1 MKLSLCLHNH
11 QPVGNFDE
19 VVEKAYADCYEPVL
33 GCFER
38 HPGIRLAMHHSG
50 CLLDWIEARHPG
62 YLKRISALCAEGR
75 LELLS
80 GGYYEP
86 VIPVFRRSDIRSQV
100 VSMNDRLEALGGSRP
115 TGLWLTE
122 RVWEPSVPSILAGTG
137 IAYAVVDDLH
147 LRLAGVDPGAAGL
160 PVLTEDSGHGIAL
173 LGSSREMRYAIPFA
187 EVADVL
193 STLAGMD
200 REGIPHVFY
209 GDDGEK
215 FGVWPGT
222 RLRCHEQGW
231 LDAFLSALES
241 ASGWLSTVLP
251 SEALESLPP
260 AGPFYI
266 PASSYPEMGEWALSP
281 VRQDAAAA
289 VRRSIPESSHADP
302 DLFVRTGFWRN
313 FLTRYAEANDLHK
326 RVLHAEKAVRASG
339 SGEALRHLWRSQ
351 CNCPY
356 WHGVF
361 GGIYLPHLRDAVW
374 VELAEAERTARECL
388 GSGHSIHR
396 GDIDFDGS
404 EEIVAGTGD
413 MSIEMR
419 AGEGLAVSELTF
431 LPRGGRAVTL
441 GNVLTRRRES
451 YHSSVGE
458 SAGEAGS
465 EGTESIHGDMISLV
479 DGLASSIAIDPYRRL
494 SFREV
499 LLPEPG
505 GRDAWF
511 GCLGGIAAAVTP
523 GSFPELST
531 EGAILSARLSYAI
544 ARGFSVEKTLS
555 VSLSSPAVGYD
566 SIISSAPGSPASR
579 MGCELCLNLL
589 TGSEDDRIVY
599 IGAAS
604 PARTGVRAEGRAGRV
619 VVEDGWR
626 RVRVTIES
634 ESELDVWQMPLDSV
648 NRSERGF
655 ERVHQGVAILLS
667 TAVPS
672 GGSAGIAL
680 RFRME
685 AIG

>member
-33 GCFER
+33 ECIER

-50 CLLDWIEARHPG
+50 CLLDWIEARRPD
-62 YLKRISALCAEGR
+62 YLRRMSALCAEGR

-86 VIPVFRRSDIRSQV
+86 VIPVFRRADIQSQV
-100 VSMNDRLEALGGSRP
+100 VSMNDRLEALAGSRP
-115 TGLWLTE
+115 CGLWLTE

-137 IAYAVVDDLH
+137 IEYVVVDDLH
-147 LRLAGVDPGAAGL
+147 LRLAGVDPGSAGL

-173 LGSSREMRYAIPFA
+173 LGSSREMRYAVPFA
-187 EVADVL
+187 EVEDVL
-193 STLAGMD
+193 STLARMD
-200 REGIPHVFY
+200 RDGIRHVFY

-222 RLRCHEQGW
+222 RLRCHERGW
-231 LDAFLSALES
+231 LDAFLSALED

-251 SEALESLPP
+251 REAVESLP
-260 AGPFYI
+260 AVGPFYV

-281 VRQDAAAA
+281 ERQESAAA
-289 VRRSIPESSHADP
+289 VRRAVTESPDA

-326 RVLHAEKAVRASG
+326 RVLHAEKAVRDSG
-339 SGEALRHLWRSQ
+339 SREALRHLWRSQ
-351 CNCPY
+351 CNCSY

-388 GSGHSIHR
+388 GSGHSLHR
-396 GDIDFDGS
+396 GDIDCDGS
-404 EEIVAGTGD
+404 EEIVIGTGD
-413 MSIEMR
+413 ISIELR
-419 AGEGLAVSELTF
+419 AGEGLSASELTF

-441 GNVLTRRRES
+441 GNVLTRRREA
-451 YHSSVGE
+451 YHSLVGE
-458 SAGEAGS
+458 SAGGRGS
-465 EGTESIHGDMISLV
+465 DGTESIHGDMEALE
-479 DGLASSIAIDPYRRL
+479 DGLASSIAVDPYRRL

-511 GCLGGIAAAVTP
+511 GCRGGMAAVTP
-523 GSFPELST
+523 GASPELST
-531 EGAILSARLSYAI
+531 VGDGVSARLSYPI
-544 ARGFSVEKTLS
+544 APGFSVDKRLS
-555 VSLSSPAVGYD
+555 VSLGSPAVFYESTLVSG
-566 SIISSAPGSPASR
+566 PGSPGCR
-579 MGCELCLNLL
+579 IGCELCLNLL
-589 TGSEDDRIVY
+589 TGSEDDRVVC
-599 IGAAS
+599 IGASA
-604 PARTGVRAEGRAGRV
+604 PVRTGVCAEGRARRV

-626 RVRVTIES
+626 RVRVLIES

-655 ERVHQGVAILLS
+655 ERVHQGVAILFS
-667 TAVPS
+667 SVVPPGGRAVT
-672 GGSAGIAL
+672 AL
-680 RFRME
+680 RLRME
-685 AIG
+685 AIV

>member
-19 VVEKAYADCYEPVL
+19 VVEKAYSDCYEPVL

-38 HPGIRLAMHHSG
+38 HRGIRLAMHHSG

-62 YLKRISALCAEGR
+62 YLERISALCAEGR

-86 VIPVFRRSDIRSQV
+86 VIPVFRRADIRSQV

-115 TGLWLTE
+115 GGLWLTE

-137 IAYAVVDDLH
+137 IDYVVVDDLH
-147 LRLAGVDPGAAGL
+147 LRLAGVDPGSAGL

-187 EVADVL
+187 EVEDVL

-200 REGIPHVFY
+200 RDGVRHIFY

-251 SEALESLPP
+251 REAVESLPP

-281 VRQDAAAA
+281 ERQESASA
-289 VRRSIPESSHADP
+289 VKRSIPESSHADP

-313 FLTRYAEANDLHK
+313 FLTRYAEANDIHK

-339 SGEALRHLWRSQ
+339 SEEALKHLWRSQ

-388 GSGHSIHR
+388 GSGHSVHR
-396 GDIDFDGS
+396 GDIDCDGS
-404 EEIVAGTGD
+404 EEIVAGTSD
-413 MSIEMR
+413 MSIEIR
-419 AGEGLAVSELTF
+419 AGEGLSVSELTF

-441 GNVLTRRRES
+441 GNVLTRRREA
-451 YHSSVGE
+451 YHSLVGE
-458 SAGEAGS
+458 SADGTPS
-465 EGTESIHGDMISLV
+465 EGTESIHGEMGALE
-479 DGLASSIAIDPYRRL
+479 DGLASSIAVDPYRRL

-511 GCLGGIAAAVTP
+511 GCRGGIAAATP
-523 GSFPELST
+523 GVSPELST
-531 EGAILSARLSYAI
+531 TGALVSARLPYDI
-544 ARGFSVEKTLS
+544 APGFSVDKRLS
-555 VSLSSPAVGYD
+555 VALCSPVVAYESALV
-566 SIISSAPGSPASR
+566 SAPGSQASR
-579 MGCELCLNLL
+579 IGCELCLNLL
-589 TGSEDDRIVY
+589 TGSEDDRVVY
-599 IGAAS
+599 IGAAA
-604 PARTGVRAEGRAGRV
+604 PVRTGACAEGRAGRV
-619 VVEDGWR
+619 MVEDGWR
-626 RVRVTIES
+626 RIRVLIES
-634 ESELDVWQMPLDSV
+634 ESELDIWQMPLDSV

-655 ERVHQGVAILLS
+655 ERVHQGVAILFS
-667 TAVPS
+667 AEVPS
-672 GGSAGIAL
+672 GGRTVIAL
-680 RFRME
+680 RFRIE
-685 AIG
+685 AIV